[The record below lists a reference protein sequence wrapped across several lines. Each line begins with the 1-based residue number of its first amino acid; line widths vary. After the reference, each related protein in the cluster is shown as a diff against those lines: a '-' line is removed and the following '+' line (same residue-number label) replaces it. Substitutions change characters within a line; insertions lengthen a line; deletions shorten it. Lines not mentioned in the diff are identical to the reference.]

1 MKGFDVRRARTLGA
15 VAMTVAMA
23 GGVSVAAQ
31 TAASASTSAPASAP
45 VRAAADTC
53 SYPYVCLFKNG
64 TRIGQFQDVT
74 SGFQDLPSRPSGPN
88 LVVQNTRNEDVA
100 YIRRANGIT
109 TCLPPRTSIGVVSGT
124 LTGIRIDSRS
134 TC

>member
-15 VAMTVAMA
+15 VAMTLAMA

-31 TAASASTSAPASAP
+31 TSASASAPTPAP

-88 LVVQNTRNEDVA
+88 LVVQNTRNDDVA

-109 TCLPPRTSIGVVSGT
+109 TCLPPKTSIGIVSGT

>member
-15 VAMTVAMA
+15 VAMTLAMA

-31 TAASASTSAPASAP
+31 TAAYASAPASAP

-88 LVVQNTRNEDVA
+88 LVVQNTRNDDVA

-109 TCLPPRTSIGVVSGT
+109 TCLPPKTSIGIVSGT